1 MTRVEAAPPSK
12 TGLLTRVVLWI
23 ARRKTRQLAGR
34 ETERMIEPL
43 QVFAPAPRLLL
54 GYGMIELANEKVSR
68 VDHRF
73 KQLAQLKAATL
84 TNCEYCIDIGSSLA
98 RRAGLTDEQ
107 LLALP
112 RYRDSELFD
121 DLEKLVLDYALGMSS
136 TPVNVSDELFGALR
150 EHFDDGQLVELTSVI
165 ALENLR
171 GRFTLALG
179 IGAAGFSEGMVCAI
193 PEVSP
198 VAGVSPMAGA
208 SGASRAGAGPT
219 PA

>member
-1 MTRVEAAPPSK
+1 VTRVEAVPGSK
-12 TGLLTRVVLWI
+12 TGPLTRLVLWI
-23 ARRKTRQLAGR
+23 ARRKTGQLAGR

-43 QVFAPAPRLLL
+43 QVFAHAPRLLL
-54 GYGMIELANEKVSR
+54 GYGMIELANEKVRR
-68 VDHRF
+68 VDRRL
-73 KQLAQLKAATL
+73 KDLAQLKAATL

-112 RYRDSELFD
+112 HYRDSELFGEE
-121 DLEKLVLDYALGMSS
+121 EKLVLDYALGMSS

-150 EHFDDGQLVELTSVI
+150 EHFDDAQLVELTSVI

-171 GRFTLALG
+171 GRFNLALG

-198 VAGVSPMAGA
+198 VAEVGGA
-208 SGASRAGAGPT
+208 ARAGAGPT